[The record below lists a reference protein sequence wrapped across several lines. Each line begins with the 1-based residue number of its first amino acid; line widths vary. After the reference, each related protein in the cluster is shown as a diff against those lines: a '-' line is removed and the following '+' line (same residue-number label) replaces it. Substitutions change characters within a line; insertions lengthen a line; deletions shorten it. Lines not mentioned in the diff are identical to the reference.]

1 MSNKISDLSNAA
13 MIRNIGM
20 EQGFNHSN
28 SWFVEQLARPPYR
41 RIVTPQQIQHTLGLL
56 SQRRLLEP
64 ELTLHQSCK
73 EFMQRCKYD
82 VNLAKRLIRNVIQEE
97 GVCLYA

>member
-1 MSNKISDLSNAA
+1 MKNKISDLTNAA

-20 EQGFNHSN
+20 ENGFNHSN
-28 SWFVEQLARPPYR
+28 AWFVEQLAMPPYR
-41 RIVTPQQIQHTLGLL
+41 RIVSPQQVQHTLGLL

-64 ELTLHQSCK
+64 ELTLHHSCK
-73 EFMQRCKYD
+73 EFLQKCKYD
-82 VNLAKRLIRNVIQEE
+82 VNLAKRLIHNVIHEE